1 MDEGTEDSFKILAVD
16 GGGIR
21 GVVPAHIIQL
31 MHSKFGIIPAKHF
44 DLIAGTST
52 GAIIAAAL
60 ACEIEPPKIVAL
72 YREHGARIFSKKKS
86 WWPSFAKQ
94 AVHSL
99 YDQDELSKLL
109 LEVFGDRKL
118 GDLKKPLLLPS
129 TNVGE
134 GCVHVFKSGY
144 STKFIRDRD
153 VLIREAVLAS
163 CAAPTYFDPKK
174 VDVYLLADGGLWANN
189 PALTASI
196 EAIHRMQIKVER
208 LRVLSVGTGHSKIY
222 YNRPNERWGLVT
234 GWQHKNFINFIL
246 SLQSQVAHNHL
257 KLMLPESQWLRLDF
271 ESDKE
276 LALDDVSAVDWLIS
290 KSDRLFMDESDKLKS
305 FLEVRCKEMY
315 AK

>member
-1 MDEGTEDSFKILAVD
+1 MAEGTEQNFKILAID

-31 MHSKFGIIPAKHF
+31 MYSKFGVTPAKHF

-60 ACEIEPPKIVAL
+60 ACEIEPSTILDL
-72 YREHGARIFSKKKS
+72 YKKHGARIFRKKKS
-86 WWPSFAKQ
+86 LWPSFAKQ

-109 LEVFGDRKL
+109 VEVFGDRKL

-129 TNVGE
+129 TNIGE

-144 STKFIRDRD
+144 STKFVRDSD
-153 VLIREAVLAS
+153 VLVREAVLAS

-174 VDVYLLADGGLWANN
+174 VGVYLLADGGLWANN
-189 PALTASI
+189 PSLTATI
-196 EAIHRMQIKVER
+196 EAIHRMNIKSER
-208 LRVLSVGTGHSKIY
+208 LRVLSVGTGHSKTY
-222 YNRPNERWGLVT
+222 YNKPNGLWGLIT
-234 GWQHKNFINFIL
+234 GWRHKDFISFIL
-246 SLQSQVAHNHL
+246 SLQSQAAHNHL
-257 KLMLPESQWLRLDF
+257 KLMLPEFQRMRLDF

-276 LALDDVSAVDWLIS
+276 LPLDDVAAVDSLIS
-290 KSDRLFMDESDKLKS
+290 KSDKLFMDESDKLKS
-305 FLEVRCKEMY
+305 FLETM
-315 AK
+315 